1 MDLHTILVLGHV
13 IGTAMGLGGSI
24 VAEAQ
29 IRKALADGNIES
41 DERAL
46 MHANYFLIR
55 VGLALIIVSGLA
67 LMFWFLSDGNTWV
80 LKSEKLWVKDI
91 MVAAI
96 ILNAVAISKRWVPL
110 WLGSAVSL
118 GSWLWAT
125 ILGVWSTSYSFWAL
139 MAGYVILVALVAL
152 ILHFYNKISAR
163 A

>member
-125 ILGVWSTSYSFWAL
+125 ILGVWNTSYSFWAL

>member
-67 LMFWFLSDGNTWV
+67 LMLWFLSDGNTWV

>member
-1 MDLHTILVLGHV
+1 MDLHTFLVLGHV

-29 IRKALADGNIES
+29 IRKAIEDGNIEN

-55 VGLALIIVSGLA
+55 VGLALVIVSGLA
-67 LMFWFLSDGNTWV
+67 LMWWFLLQGNDWV
-80 LKSEKLWVKDI
+80 LKSQKLWVKDI
-91 MVAAI
+91 MVVAI
-96 ILNAVAISKRWVPL
+96 IINAVAISKRFVPL
-110 WLGSAVSL
+110 WLGSAISL

-125 ILGVWSTSYSFWAL
+125 ILGIWRTPYSFWPL
-139 MAGYVILVALVAL
+139 MAGYVILVALVAVL
-152 ILHFYNKISAR
+152 LYFYGKFSSR